1 MKRKTSNYAP
11 DRGDLVW
18 ITLNP
23 MAGHEQSGRRPA
35 MVISPRSY
43 NRKTGLCVL
52 CPATRQAKG
61 YAFEVKLANPD
72 GTTSV
77 VLADHLRN
85 VDWKARDIEWIR
97 RVSDAELSE
106 VVARIDALLVSPD
119 A

>member
-1 MKRKTSNYAP
+1 MKRGYVP

-23 MAGHEQSGRRPA
+23 VAGHEQSGRRPA
-35 MVISPRSY
+35 LVVSPKTY

-52 CPATRQAKG
+52 CPATRQRKG
-61 YAFEVKLANPD
+61 YAFEVVSIGPD
-72 GTTSV
+72 GQESV

-85 VDWKARDIEWIR
+85 IDWKARRAEKMY
-97 RVSDAELSE
+97 RVSDE
-106 VVARIDALLVSPD
+106 VLANVIARLDALIISPD

>member
-1 MKRKTSNYAP
+1 MRGYVP

-23 MAGHEQSGRRPA
+23 VAGHEQSGRRSA
-35 MVISPRSY
+35 LVVSPKSY

-52 CPATRQAKG
+52 CPATRQTKG
-61 YAFEVKLANPD
+61 YAFEVVSIGPD
-72 GTTSV
+72 GQESI

-85 VDWKARDIEWIR
+85 VDWKARRAEKMY
-97 RVSDAELSE
+97 RVSDE
-106 VVARIDALLVSPD
+106 VLANVIARLDALIISPD

>member
-1 MKRKTSNYAP
+1 MSRKTANYLP

-23 MAGHEQSGRRPA
+23 IAGHEQAGRRPA
-35 MVISPRSY
+35 IVISPRSY

-61 YAFEVKLANPD
+61 YAFEVEIANPD
-72 GTTSV
+72 GTTTV
-77 VLADHLRN
+77 VLAEHLRN
-85 VDWKARDIEWIR
+85 VDWTARNIQLIR
-97 RVSDAELSE
+97 RVSEAELSE